1 LATQR
6 GVPAVDADQIHPFI
20 LKNWDSGMKTT
31 RKPNSAMT
39 AHHHSAIVTARH
51 AARMRAGRV
60 ESRPEDYADIA
71 VTEQAKRLRE
81 ARRAIEERNM
91 LRELGLG

>member
-1 LATQR
+1 
-6 GVPAVDADQIHPFI
+6 
-20 LKNWDSGMKTT
+20 
-31 RKPNSAMT
+31 MT

-71 VTEQAKRLRE
+71 VTEAKRLRE

-91 LRELGLG
+91 LRELGLS

>member
-1 LATQR
+1 
-6 GVPAVDADQIHPFI
+6 
-20 LKNWDSGMKTT
+20 
-31 RKPNSAMT
+31 MT

-71 VTEQAKRLRE
+71 VTEQAN
-81 ARRAIEERNM
+81 EERNM
-91 LRELGLG
+91 LRELGLS

>member
-1 LATQR
+1 
-6 GVPAVDADQIHPFI
+6 
-20 LKNWDSGMKTT
+20 MKST

-71 VTEQAKRLRE
+71 VTEQAKRLRGKLIICKILS
-81 ARRAIEERNM
+81 R
-91 LRELGLG
+91 GLS

>member
-1 LATQR
+1 
-6 GVPAVDADQIHPFI
+6 
-20 LKNWDSGMKTT
+20 MKTT

-91 LRELGLG
+91 MRELGLG

>member
-1 LATQR
+1 
-6 GVPAVDADQIHPFI
+6 
-20 LKNWDSGMKTT
+20 
-31 RKPNSAMT
+31 MT
-39 AHHHSAIVTARH
+39 AHHHSAILTARH

-91 LRELGLG
+91 LRELGLS

>member
-1 LATQR
+1 MSFCAHLLPALVQR
-6 GVPAVDADQIHPFI
+6 QIEDGPP
-20 LKNWDSGMKTT
+20 LY
-31 RKPNSAMT
+31 A
-39 AHHHSAIVTARH
+39 AH

-91 LRELGLG
+91 MRELGLG

>member
-1 LATQR
+1 
-6 GVPAVDADQIHPFI
+6 
-20 LKNWDSGMKTT
+20 
-31 RKPNSAMT
+31 
-39 AHHHSAIVTARH
+39 
-51 AARMRAGRV
+51 MRAGRV